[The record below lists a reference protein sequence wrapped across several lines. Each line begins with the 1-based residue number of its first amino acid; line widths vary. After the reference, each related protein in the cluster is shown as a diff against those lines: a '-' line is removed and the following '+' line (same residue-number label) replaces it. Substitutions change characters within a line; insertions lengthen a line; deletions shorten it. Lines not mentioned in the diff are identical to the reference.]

1 MNILHL
7 ARLEFERPLSSRTVI
22 ACTLLLAAIIGRSYL
37 CLDTIQYDLGG
48 ALDGTTAI
56 DLFYIAI
63 NDTWCAIVL
72 IPITSLVLCMS
83 VFSSDAATGFD
94 QLLLTKVA
102 DRKTLWLS
110 KAIAVALR
118 CATFVAILA
127 ITLAIVD
134 QALYATPL
142 PTSRVPEWLAYS
154 GFTDEY
160 LLPGLPTYSLVPETW
175 NYTYFILCIWFV
187 ESIICTSVVLFYTGI
202 TIRSAFPALPV
213 LVGFLGQF
221 IVLQLPQLFADLTFL
236 LDPAGAAERA
246 GVPVRGVVVDALC
259 LGTYAWGAG
268 LFQTGV
274 GGPALLARAANEL
287 PLDEMAPQQVQ
298 SLLRGYSVNS
308 FATLIGVV
316 VTLLIISIACIAKRY
331 ALRRTRKVQEHAAA
345 TERGTRP

>member
-7 ARLEFERPLSSRTVI
+7 ARLEFERPLSSRTVTP
-22 ACTLLLAAIIGRSYL
+22 CPLRLPAIIGRSYL

-154 GFTDEY
+154 GITDEY

-175 NYTYFILCIWFV
+175 NYTYFILFIWFV

-331 ALRRTRKVQEHAAA
+331 ALRRTRKVQEHAAT